1 MDKQGFQHSRGG
13 SVANG
18 DRVNLN
24 DFDVYFEVFKIP
36 KPMLRDDNVYAEEKK
51 VEIKDI
57 KKKKNGKNE

>member
-1 MDKQGFQHSRGG
+1 LKNKKSILNSKGI

-24 DFDVYFEVFKIP
+24 DFDVYFEVFKVP

-51 VEIKDI
+51 IEIKVS
-57 KKKKNGKNE
+57 KKKKTG

>member
-1 MDKQGFQHSRGG
+1 MKEKDSQHSRVG

-18 DRVNLN
+18 DKVNLN
-24 DFDVYFEVFKIP
+24 DYEVYFEVFKVP

-57 KKKKNGKNE
+57 KKRKNGKNE